1 MKSVEWTPMILQSFD
16 AVLITTDHS
25 AVDWEMLVENAQ
37 LVIDTR
43 NALNNWQKKYGDK
56 IVKA

>member
-1 MKSVEWTPMILQSFD
+1 MILQSFD